1 MLEVREHKRVLS
13 GVRETKGR
21 ALGGHKEAVD
31 ELRRAWRR
39 SRQPQPALHRVVLA
53 SERQE
58 MRAGRR
64 LHKTMLAQNRWLLA
78 LAERLQGRL
87 KKAG

>member
-1 MLEVREHKRVLS
+1 MLDVREHKRVLS

-21 ALGGHKEAVD
+21 ALGSHREAVD

-39 SRQPQPALHRVVLA
+39 ARQPGPALHRVVLA
-53 SERQE
+53 GARRE
-58 MRAGRR
+58 MRESRR
-64 LHKTMLAQNRWLLA
+64 MHKRMLAQNRWLLA
-78 LAERLQGRL
+78 LAERMQGRL

>member
-1 MLEVREHKRVLS
+1 MWEVREHKRVLS
-13 GVRETKGR
+13 GVRETKGK
-21 ALGGHKEAVD
+21 ALGSHREALD

-39 SRQPQPALHRVVLA
+39 ARERGPALHRAVLA
-53 SERQE
+53 LERRE
-58 MRAGRR
+58 MRESRR
-64 LHKTMLAQNRWLLA
+64 MHKTMLAQNRWLVV